1 MTESEFLD
9 LSDAVF
15 ERIQTALDEAG
26 SDVEALLQGNALTL
40 DCESGGQVIVN
51 RHVPNAEIWLA
62 GKAGGFHFR
71 LADDGRWLR
80 PEARAQMEAWI
91 AASPRIST
99 LVEYRRRLS
108 TVLEART
115 ADAAEK
121 LHRLQ
126 EWCREA
132 EASGIRSLQEFAQR
146 LRGYSLQTA

>member
-26 SDVEALLQGNALTL
+26 SDVEALLQGNVLTL

-71 LADDGRWLR
+71 LADDGRWVDTRDGGELF
-80 PEARAQMEAWI
+80 ARLAELIQAQAGETI
-91 AASPRIST
+91 A
-99 LVEYRRRLS
+99 
-108 TVLEART
+108 
-115 ADAAEK
+115 
-121 LHRLQ
+121 
-126 EWCREA
+126 
-132 EASGIRSLQEFAQR
+132 F
-146 LRGYSLQTA
+146 

>member
-26 SDVEALLQGNALTL
+26 SDVEALLQGNVLTL

-71 LADDGRWLR
+71 LADDGRWWT
-80 PEARAQMEAWI
+80 PAM
-91 AASPRIST
+91 AANCLPGWPS
-99 LVEYRRRLS
+99 
-108 TVLEART
+108 
-115 ADAAEK
+115 
-121 LHRLQ
+121 
-126 EWCREA
+126 
-132 EASGIRSLQEFAQR
+132 
-146 LRGYSLQTA
+146 